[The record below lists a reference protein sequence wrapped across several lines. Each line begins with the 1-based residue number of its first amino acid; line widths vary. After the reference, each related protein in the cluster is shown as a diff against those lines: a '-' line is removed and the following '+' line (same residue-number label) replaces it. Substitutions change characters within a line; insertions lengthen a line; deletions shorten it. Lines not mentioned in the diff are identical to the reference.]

1 MLIHRQALEL
11 HRMCPEEGDGKYAL
25 AAMLI
30 EPTGHVTVCDGHQ
43 YLRIAAKVE
52 EPALFDMEIPE
63 DERESIEAIVLP
75 AEAADSFNA
84 ALKKRK
90 KKKGE
95 APPSVS
101 ISTDGEHI
109 KLASSDGRTTR
120 RFEITPPEQPYPPI
134 DRVLRDHVVTREVLL
149 GVDLLL
155 DVLKTFKA
163 TGCDTIR
170 FGFAEGQDAPI
181 KVSAFSEI
189 GPIEGAVMP
198 RRE

>member
-11 HRMCPEEGDGKYAL
+11 HRMCADENDGKFAL

-30 EPTGHVTVCDGHQ
+30 EPTGHVTVCDGTQ
-43 YLRIAAKVE
+43 YLRVSAKVE
-52 EPALFDMEIPE
+52 EPALFDALIP
-63 DERESIEAIVLP
+63 DEERRWREPIVLP
-75 AEAADSFNA
+75 ADAAESFNA

-90 KKKGE
+90 KKKGDV
-95 APPSVS
+95 APSVS
-101 ISTDGEHI
+101 VSQNDEHI
-109 KLASSDGRTTR
+109 RLASSDGQTMR
-120 RFEITPPEQPYPPI
+120 RFEVKPPEQPYPPI
-134 DRVLRDHVVTREVLL
+134 ENVFKDFVEVKKVVM

-163 TGCDTIR
+163 CGSDSITLS
-170 FGFAEGQDAPI
+170 FGSGDSAPV
-181 KVSAFSEI
+181 KVSSFSGI

>member
-1 MLIHRQALEL
+1 MLINRQALEL
-11 HRMCPEEGDGKYAL
+11 FRMSADENDSTFAL

-30 EPTGHVTVCDGHQ
+30 ESTGHVTVCDGTQ

-52 EPALFDMEIPE
+52 EPALFDALVPE
-63 DERESIEAIVLP
+63 EEREQTETILLP
-75 AEAADSFNA
+75 ADAAESFNA

-95 APPSVS
+95 APPAVA
-101 ISTDGEHI
+101 ISSDGDQI
-109 KLASSDGRTTR
+109 RLASSDGRTMR
-120 RFEITPPEQPYPPI
+120 RFDITPPDQEYPPI

-181 KVSAFSEI
+181 RVSAFSEI